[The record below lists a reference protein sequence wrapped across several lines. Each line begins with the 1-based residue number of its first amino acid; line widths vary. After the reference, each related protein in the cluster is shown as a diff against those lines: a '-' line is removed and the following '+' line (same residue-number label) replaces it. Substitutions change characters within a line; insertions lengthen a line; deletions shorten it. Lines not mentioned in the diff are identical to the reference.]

1 MARYSITVPYNER
14 SYGEVLYEVDAD
26 SKEDAIEKLNTSSG
40 YLYWC
45 DSWET
50 GSDWYDEDT
59 TEILS
64 INLIKENE

>member
-14 SYGEVLYEVDAD
+14 TYGEVMYEVDAD
-26 SKEDAIEKLNTSSG
+26 SKEDAISKFNDQS

-50 GSDWYDEDT
+50 GSDWYEEDT

-64 INLIKENE
+64 INLIKED